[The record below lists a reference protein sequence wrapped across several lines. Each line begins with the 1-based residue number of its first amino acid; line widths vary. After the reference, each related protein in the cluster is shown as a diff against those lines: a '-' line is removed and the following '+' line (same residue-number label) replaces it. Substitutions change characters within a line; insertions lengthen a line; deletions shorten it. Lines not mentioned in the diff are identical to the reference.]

1 MAGAPAMR
9 FEKLRL
15 IGFKSFVEPAEFIIE
30 GGLTG
35 IVGPNGCGK
44 SNLVE
49 ALRWVMG
56 ESSYKNMRASGM
68 DDVIFSG
75 SATRPSR
82 NMAEVSLFLDNADRT
97 APAAFNEH
105 DKLQVTRRIERE
117 AGSAYKINGRDARAR
132 DVQLLFAD
140 QSTGARSPSM
150 VGQGR
155 IGELIQARPQARR
168 ALLEEA
174 AGISG
179 LHSRRHEAEL
189 RLRAAESNLDRLDDV
204 VAELESRIESLK
216 RQARQANRF
225 RTLSRDI
232 RAAEA
237 TLLHLRWVQ
246 AKAVEAET
254 QSTLSTATG
263 RVAEQ
268 AREQMEAAR
277 TQAIAHKALPVLR
290 EAEAEAAAGLQRLTI
305 ARDQLDAE
313 VERLAAR
320 KREYEQRLDQ
330 LAADLAREKRL
341 TEDNAQMVAAL
352 DAERAELVAAEE
364 GEDAREDALAQKLET
379 ARKALERSETQ
390 LARATEARAETAAL
404 RTQLERRIGETAG
417 RCDRL
422 ERDRAR
428 AEAERAGTAER
439 IAALVDPAE
448 RQAAVEGA
456 DADVAAAER
465 RAAEAERAAQAARA
479 AQACVQP
486 DLADARNALAALE
499 AEARTIAK
507 LLNAGDSGLF
517 PGVIESL
524 RVDRGY
530 ETALGAAL
538 GDDLEAPVDAG
549 APVRWE
555 GAHIAPGDPPLPD
568 GCVPLGDHVRGA
580 PALARRLAQIGVV
593 ADAAGAAALAE
604 SLRPGQRLVTR
615 DGALWRW
622 DGYRATADAPTAAA
636 QRLAQKNRLA
646 ELEAEIAE
654 ARGHR
659 DAVAARLART
669 EADTAAAVAAER
681 EARDAVRARQGRAR
695 AAREALAEAER
706 ASGDLAR
713 RWAVLDESLERL
725 EADRSEAAAIL
736 AEAEAALAAEP
747 DVAGLDAGIAHTQ
760 STVAA
765 DRAALAEARADHGG
779 VARERQARRQRL
791 AAIERER
798 ASWTLRAESAAAQI
812 EALSSRQAETRAALA
827 EIEEAPDEQAA
838 KRRELTRRIEEAET
852 RRTGAADALAE
863 ADTEARAADKAATAA
878 IAALAG
884 AREER
889 ARAEERLAAAGERR
903 AETEARIAE
912 TLHCAPH
919 EAFAATG
926 LAPDDSLPEIEP
938 LERRLDRLRVE
949 RERLGAVNLRAE
961 EEQGELAGRHGELTG
976 ERDDVIAAIAELRAA
991 IASLNK
997 EGRERLLAAFGVVQD
1012 HFTRLFTHLF
1022 GGGTAQLQL
1031 VESDD
1036 PLEAGLEIM
1045 ARPPGKKPQVMTL
1058 LSGGEQALTALALIF
1073 AVFLTNPAPICVLDE
1088 VDAPLDDHNVE
1099 RFCDLMDQMA
1109 AQTRTR
1115 FVLITHNPI
1124 TMARMNRLFGVTMA
1138 EQGVSQL
1145 VSVDLGAAERLRE
1158 AS

>member
-1 MAGAPAMR
+1 MR

-15 IGFKSFVEPAEFIIE
+15 TGFKSFVEPTEFIIE

-35 IVGPNGCGK
+35 VVGPNGCGK

-82 NMAEVSLFLDNADRT
+82 NMAEVSLFLDNASRT
-97 APAAFNEH
+97 APAAFNED

-155 IGELIQARPQARR
+155 IGELIQAKPQARR

-189 RLRAAESNLDRLDDV
+189 RLRAAETNLERLDDV
-204 VAELESRIESLK
+204 VAELESQIESLK

-237 TLLHLRWVQ
+237 TLLHLKWAQ
-246 AKAVEAET
+246 AKTVEADA
-254 QSTLSTATG
+254 QSALSAATAQ
-263 RVAEQ
+263 VAERAQ
-268 AREQMEAAR
+268 QQMEAAR
-277 TQAIAHKALPVLR
+277 LQAIAQKALPPLR
-290 EAEAEAAAGLQRLTI
+290 EAEAETAAALQRLTI
-305 ARDQLDAE
+305 ARDQIDAE

-320 KREYEQRLDQ
+320 RREYEQRLEQ
-330 LAADLAREKRL
+330 LGADMARERRL
-341 TEDNAQMVAAL
+341 TEENAGMVAAL
-352 DAERAELVAAEE
+352 DAENAELVTAEE
-364 GEDAREDALAQKLET
+364 GEEAREAELAGKVEQ
-379 ARKALERSETQ
+379 ARQALEKSEAE

-404 RTQLERRIGETAG
+404 RTQLERRIRETTE
-417 RCDRL
+417 RRDRL
-422 ERDRAR
+422 TRDR
-428 AEAERAGTAER
+428 ERAKAELEAIGAR
-439 IAALVDPAE
+439 IATLADPAE
-448 RQAAVEGA
+448 KQAAVETA
-456 DADVAAAER
+456 DAGVATAER
-465 RAAEAERAAQAARA
+465 GVSEAEQAVQTARA
-479 AQACVQP
+479 AQSALQP
-486 DLADARNALAALE
+486 DLAAARDALSALE
-499 AEARTIAK
+499 AEARTIAR
-507 LLNAGDSGLF
+507 LLNAGDAGLF

-524 RVDRGY
+524 AVSKGY

-538 GDDLEAPVDAG
+538 GDDLEASLDASASVHWAG
-549 APVRWE
+549 AE
-555 GAHIAPGDPPLPD
+555 IAEGDPRLPD
-568 GCVPLGDHVRGA
+568 GCTPLADHVRGA
-580 PALARRLAQIGVV
+580 PALARRLAQIGIV
-593 ADAAGAAALAE
+593 ADDEEGAALAE
-604 SLRPGQRLVTR
+604 ALRPGQRLVTR
-615 DGALWRW
+615 EGALWRW
-622 DGYRATADAPTAAA
+622 DGYRAATDAPTAAA
-636 QRLAQKNRLA
+636 QRLAHKNRLA
-646 ELEAEIAE
+646 ELEGEIENARQRLDALKAGASTAE
-654 ARGHR
+654 A
-659 DAVAARLART
+659 
-669 EADTAAAVAAER
+669 ETAAAVAAEKAAR
-681 EARDAVRARQGRAR
+681 EAVRKAQGDAR

-706 ASGDLAR
+706 ASGELAR
-713 RWAVLDESLERL
+713 RRAVLDENRQRL
-725 EADRSEAAAIL
+725 DADHAEAVAVL
-736 AEAEAALAAEP
+736 AEAESALAAEP
-747 DVAGLDAGIAHTQ
+747 DVSGLDAEIGRIQ
-760 STVAA
+760 SVVAT

-798 ASWTLRAESAAAQI
+798 ANWVARAAGAEQQI
-812 EALSSRQAETRAALA
+812 EALATRETETREALA
-827 EIEEAPDEQAA
+827 AIADAPDEQAA
-838 KRRELTRRIEEAET
+838 RRRELVRQIEKAEKARAEA
-852 RRTGAADALAE
+852 GDALARAE
-863 ADTEARAADKAATAA
+863 TEARDADKEATDA
-878 IAALAG
+878 ITAMAE
-884 AREER
+884 ARETR
-889 ARAEERLAAAGERR
+889 ARAEERLSAASERR
-903 AETEARIAE
+903 ADAEIRIAE
-912 TLHCAPH
+912 TLNCAPH

-926 LAPDDSLPEIEP
+926 LGPGEPLPDMEP
-938 LERRLDRLRVE
+938 LEKKLDRLRVE

-961 EEQGELAGRHGELTG
+961 EEQTELTERHAALTG
-976 ERDDVIAAIAELRAA
+976 ERDDVIAAIAELRSA
-991 IASLNK
+991 ISALNK
-997 EGRERLLAAFGVVQD
+997 EGRERLLAAFDVVQD

-1022 GGGTAQLQL
+1022 GGGTAELQL

-1045 ARPPGKKPQVMTL
+1045 ARPPGKKPQTMTL
-1058 LSGGEQALTALALIF
+1058 LSGGEQALTAMALIF

-1099 RFCDLMDQMA
+1099 RFCDLMDQMV
-1109 AQTRTR
+1109 AQTDTR

-1145 VSVDLGAAERLRE
+1145 VSVDLGTAEELRE